1 MSNDLAVILANAGEI
16 QLASNG
22 MQVAT
27 VAQAYAFSELM
38 DKAGW
43 LPKGVAKEGATIAIV
58 AGRALGLDPFQSVQ
72 GIAPINGR
80 PTLWGDSMVAV
91 VKASGLVEDEQVE
104 YVPDKRNCQGVRY
117 TIKRKGIATPYEGT
131 FTKADAEKA
140 GLWGKSGPWT
150 QYPTRMLLNR
160 ARAFALRDG
169 FADVLKGF
177 KCAEEEMDI
186 VEAEVVTPTPK
197 RKRASA
203 AEILAAPNATAAV
216 DGGHDIAEAVADTV
230 DDGNAAI
237 PMPM

>member
-1 MSNDLAVILANAGEI
+1 MSNELAVVLANAGEI

-38 DKAGW
+38 EMAGW
-43 LPKGVAKEGATIAIV
+43 LPKGVAKAGATIAIV
-58 AGRALGLDPFQSVQ
+58 AGRALGLDPFQAVQ

-80 PTLWGDSMVAV
+80 PTIWGDSMVAV

-117 TIKRKGIATPYEGT
+117 IIKRKGIATPYEGT

-177 KCAEEEMDI
+177 RCAEEEMD
-186 VEAEVVTPTPK
+186 VVDAEAVTPAPK

-203 AEILAAPNATAAV
+203 AEILAAPMPTN
-216 DGGHDIAEAVADTV
+216 DGDTPNPAEAVTDSNADV
-230 DDGNAAI
+230 AAI